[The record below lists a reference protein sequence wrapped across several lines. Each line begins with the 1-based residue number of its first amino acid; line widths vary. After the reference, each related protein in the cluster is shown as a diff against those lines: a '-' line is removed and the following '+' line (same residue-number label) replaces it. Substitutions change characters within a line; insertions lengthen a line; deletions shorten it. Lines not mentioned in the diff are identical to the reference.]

1 MVPNYDDCG
10 LLIIDMQEK
19 LLNTLPENVREQ
31 LLRNTEILIDLVK
44 DMGGSIFYTEQ
55 YPKGIGP
62 THPRLKEKLD
72 GAIRVEKVAFSC
84 LGESDFCE
92 KVVPHIPESLII
104 VGIEAHICV
113 LMTVIDFIAEDEDE
127 SLEIYVPQDCIASRN
142 KDNWKYAVSQMFNFG
157 VFVTNTETLVYQALQ
172 EAGNDMFR
180 KYAKRL
186 K

>member
-104 VGIEAHICV
+104 VGVEAHICV

-142 KDNWKYAVSQMFNFG
+142 KENWKNAVSQMFNFG